1 MKKWYAVIGDP
12 ISHSL
17 SPQMHSKWFEDM
29 NVNATYIPIHVSKDQ
44 LQEAVKSLKLLGA
57 SGWNVTLPHKETII
71 PLLDHLSE
79 SAEWMGAVNTVVVEQ
94 DGSLTGH
101 NTDGEGFVNSLEKNI
116 GTQLK
121 EAKILIVGAGGAA
134 RGIAFALKA
143 AGYVNISCTNRTLQT
158 AETLMQDIGGKQALS
173 ILSAEEKLND
183 FRIIIQTTPLG
194 MKSTEDTLPISMDL
208 LNPSAIVADIVYN
221 PLLTP
226 FLLHA
231 EKKGATIVNGLGMF
245 VHQGALSFN
254 KWTNEQPDTE
264 QTVKELTRI
273 LGGPYVNR

>member
-1 MKKWYAVIGDP
+1 MKKWFAVIGDP

-17 SPQMHSKWFEDM
+17 SPQMHSKWFEVL
-29 NVNATYIPIHVSKDQ
+29 NINATYIPIRVPKKK
-44 LQEAVKSLKLLGA
+44 LQQSIQALRLLGA
-57 SGWNVTLPHKETII
+57 SGWNVTIPHKETII
-71 PLLDHLSE
+71 PLLDRLSE
-79 SAEWMGAVNTVVVEQ
+79 TAEWMGAVNTVVVEQ
-94 DGSLTGH
+94 DGTLTGH
-101 NTDGEGFVNSLEKNI
+101 NTDGDGFVRSLEEMVGN
-116 GTQLK
+116 QLRDVR
-121 EAKILIVGAGGAA
+121 ILIIGAGGAA

-143 AGYVNISCTNRTLQT
+143 SGYENISCTNRTLKT
-158 AETLMQDIGGKQALS
+158 AEALINEVGGVEALS
-173 ILSAEEKLND
+173 IQSAEESLKGFHL
-183 FRIIIQTTPLG
+183 IIQTTPLG
-194 MKSTEDTLPISMDL
+194 MKSSEDILPISLEL

-254 KWTNEQPDTE
+254 MWTQVQPDTE
-264 QTVKELTRI
+264 QTVEELTRL